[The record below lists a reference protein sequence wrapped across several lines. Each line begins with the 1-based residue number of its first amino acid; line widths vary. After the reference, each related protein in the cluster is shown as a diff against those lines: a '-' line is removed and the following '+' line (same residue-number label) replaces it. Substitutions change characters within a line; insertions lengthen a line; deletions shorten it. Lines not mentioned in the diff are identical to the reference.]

1 MDTDMYCTSV
11 PSYNTMELDELPF
24 WSSAFGLELLDRMVY
39 KPKLRVLDI
48 GCGTGFPMLEVAM
61 RLGGEAMVYGLD
73 PNAQALKLANAKA
86 RLLGISSVHLLQAKA
101 ESIPLPPNSIDI
113 IISNNGLNNVTDISV
128 VLDECKRVLTTD
140 GQLLFTYNT
149 FNTFDLFYRVFEE
162 VLSEMGLQ
170 ASINLMYEHIQN
182 KRPPLQPTL
191 DLLSAK
197 GFAVN
202 TIDNHQFL
210 YRFASGT
217 AFFTH
222 GFIRSAFY
230 PSWHQLVP
238 VDKASAVFCSIEAR
252 LNQLAKENTGIS
264 MPVPF
269 VVVHCRL
276 KN

>member
-1 MDTDMYCTSV
+1 
-11 PSYNTMELDELPF
+11 
-24 WSSAFGLELLDRMVY
+24 
-39 KPKLRVLDI
+39 
-48 GCGTGFPMLEVAM
+48 
-61 RLGGEAMVYGLD
+61 
-73 PNAQALKLANAKA
+73 
-86 RLLGISSVHLLQAKA
+86 
-101 ESIPLPPNSIDI
+101 
-113 IISNNGLNNVTDISV
+113 
-128 VLDECKRVLTTD
+128 
-140 GQLLFTYNT
+140 
-149 FNTFDLFYRVFEE
+149 
-162 VLSEMGLQ
+162 
-170 ASINLMYEHIQN
+170 MYEHIQN